1 MSTIERL
8 TTDMTAAL
16 KARDHFTLGTLRQVV
31 AAVRAEEKSGKVAR
45 QLTEEEVQ
53 AVLVAEV
60 KKRRESAMIYS
71 GAGAEDRADNESDE
85 ADLIETYL
93 PAALSDADVDA
104 LVAQAI
110 AEVGATT
117 MQDMGKV
124 MKAATAAA
132 AASGG
137 RVDGKTL
144 SGKVRAALG

>member
-8 TTDMTAAL
+8 TADMTAAL
-16 KARDHFTLGTLRQVV
+16 KARDHFTLATLRQVV
-31 AAVRAEEKSGKVAR
+31 AAVRAEEKAGKTAR
-45 QLTEEEVQ
+45 QLTEEDVQ

-71 GAGAEDRADNESDE
+71 GAGAQDRADNESDE

-93 PAALSDADVDA
+93 PPALSDAQVDA
-104 LVAQAI
+104 LVEQAI
-110 AEVGATT
+110 AEVGATSIK
-117 MQDMGKV
+117 DMGNV

-137 RVDGKTL
+137 RVDGKSL
-144 SGKVRAALG
+144 SAKVRDKLG